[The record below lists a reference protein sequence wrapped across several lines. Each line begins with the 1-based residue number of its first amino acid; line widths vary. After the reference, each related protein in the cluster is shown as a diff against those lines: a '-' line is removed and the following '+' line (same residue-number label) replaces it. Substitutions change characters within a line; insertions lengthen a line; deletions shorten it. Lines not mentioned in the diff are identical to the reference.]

1 MPEPDENLDVATTPE
16 ETVEPLYPGD
26 TGRLPLEARRVLVQ
40 LLSGPSLDG
49 QRHGRLWPVLL
60 RHREAVAS
68 RLHELFLELVI
79 DPDAQVAFVRQ
90 ADTGELDTPILL
102 RRAPLTFLES
112 VLLLYLRGQLADA
125 ELRGERAVV
134 SHDEM
139 LEHMRL
145 YERELNTD
153 QAGFERRARA
163 AIEKVKKNNLIAA
176 IRNSEGRFEISP
188 TLRLLFSAEQVAELS
203 RIYARLL
210 PDGASEPE
218 DERTD

>member
-1 MPEPDENLDVATTPE
+1 MPEPDEIPAAEVPE
-16 ETVEPLYPGD
+16 PEASEPLYPTD

-49 QRHGRLWPVLL
+49 RRHGRLWPVLL
-60 RHREAVAS
+60 RHREVVAS
-68 RLHELFLELVI
+68 RLHDLFLELVI

-139 LEHMRL
+139 LEQMRL

-153 QAGFERRARA
+153 QAGFDRRAKA
-163 AIEKVKKNNLIAA
+163 AIEKAKKNNLIAA

-203 RIYARLL
+203 RIYARLI
-210 PDGASEPE
+210 PGDAGEADDAQS
-218 DERTD
+218 D